1 MRLDDF
7 AGRDFAVR
15 GFVEVALIKADLPEG
30 GFAEIPILPKE
41 TDFVGKVRSDRE
53 WRWGFGIEGWCIEL
67 QNSNTRRETAAK
79 RDEVGRG
86 SRLYGADIAKE

>member
-15 GFVEVALIKADLPEG
+15 GFVEVALIKADLPKDRSCPKR
-30 GFAEIPILPKE
+30 PILS
-41 TDFVGKVRSDRE
+41 GKSYLIRKGGGVLGLKGGVMRA
-53 WRWGFGIEGWCIEL
+53 
-67 QNSNTRRETAAK
+67 QNSNTRRKTAVK

-86 SRLYGADIAKE
+86 SRLYKADIAKK